1 MDPRKIGMAFV
12 AIALTIAAP
21 LALCQTYPSK
31 PVRVIVGYA
40 AGGTVDIVAR
50 IVAAKLSEVWAI
62 SVLVDNR
69 QGAGGSIAADVAA
82 KANPDGYTLL
92 MCGSGTHAINPAIYR
107 KLPYDPVRDFAP
119 ISQIGTTPN
128 VLLVHPSAQAK
139 SVSEFIAYAKAN
151 PGKIS
156 IASPGVGSPQH
167 FSLELFKSM
176 TGIDVV
182 HVPYKGGAPALAD
195 LLGGQVPALFGNLP
209 TSLKLI
215 KAGKVRALGVT
226 SARRHPQLPDV
237 LTIAESGVPGYEVT
251 TWQGMC
257 APAEVPKPI
266 LAKLNTDLVK
276 VLNMP
281 DTQQRLAEQGV
292 DVAPTTSEQFA
303 SQLRSEIIKW
313 AKVAKEAGI
322 TAE

>member
-1 MDPRKIGMAFV
+1 MDPRKIGVAFL
-12 AIALTIAAP
+12 AAALTIAAP
-21 LALCQTYPSK
+21 PALSQTYPGK

-40 AGGTVDIVAR
+40 AGGTVDILAR
-50 IVAAKLSEVWAI
+50 IVAAKLNEVWATG
-62 SVLVDNR
+62 VLVENR
-69 QGAGGSIAADVAA
+69 PGAGSSIAADIVA

-92 MCGSGTHAINPAIYR
+92 MCGSGTLAVNPAIYK

-119 ISQIGTTPN
+119 IAQIGTTPN

-156 IASPGVGSPQH
+156 IASAGVGSPQH
-167 FSLELFKSM
+167 LSLELFKSM

-195 LLGGQVPALFGNLP
+195 LIGGQVPALFGNLP

-226 SARRHPQLPDV
+226 SAKRHPELPDI
-237 LTIAESGVPGYEVT
+237 LTVAESGVPGYEVT
-251 TWQGMC
+251 NWIGIC
-257 APAEVPKPI
+257 APAAVPKPV
-266 LAKLNTDLVK
+266 LAKLNADLVK

-292 DVAPTTSEQFA
+292 DVAPTTAEQFA
-303 SQLRSEIIKW
+303 SKIRSEVIKW
-313 AKVAKEAGI
+313 AKVIKEAGI